1 MTKYL
6 GWIVCC
12 ALGALLV
19 SAVGCEDAKRG
30 MKSFKANTVGIERKV
45 VWTGFDGSRKVW
57 EGRFKI
63 ESSQSGN
70 TVYFINDN
78 GKTVIL
84 GPGYYSV
91 EK

>member
-1 MTKYL
+1 MKKSVVWGLIPLFVL
-6 GWIVCC
+6 GVW
-12 ALGALLV
+12 AL
-19 SAVGCEDAKRG
+19 VGCEDVQRSV
-30 MKSFKANTVGIERKV
+30 KSFKADTVGIERKV

-63 ESSQSGN
+63 ESSKKGN
-70 TVYFINDN
+70 VVYFIDDD

>member
-1 MTKYL
+1 MSKPFVFLL
-6 GWIVCC
+6 GMLTC
-12 ALGALLV
+12 AVIFL
-19 SAVGCEDAKRG
+19 SACEDIERSAKT
-30 MKSFKANTVGIERKV
+30 FKANTIGIERKV
-45 VWTGFDGSRKVW
+45 VWTGFDGSRRVW

-63 ESSQSGN
+63 ESSKTGN
-70 TVYFINDN
+70 TVYFIDED

>member
-1 MTKYL
+1 MNKHLLLPIT
-6 GWIVCC
+6 IVLAAFLCT
-12 ALGALLV
+12 A
-19 SAVGCEDAKRG
+19 SGCEDIERTAKT
-30 MKSFKANTVGIERKV
+30 FKANTIGIERKV

-63 ESSQSGN
+63 ESSKNGN
-70 TVYFINDN
+70 VVYFIDDD

>member
-1 MTKYL
+1 MNKY
-6 GWIVCC
+6 I
-12 ALGALLV
+12 ALGLTLLLTLV
-19 SAVGCEDAKRG
+19 LLGTLGCEDMQRSV
-30 MKSFKANTVGIERKV
+30 KSFKANTVGIERKV

-63 ESSQSGN
+63 ESSKNGN
-70 TVYFINDN
+70 VVYFIDDN

-91 EK
+91 EQ

>member
-1 MTKYL
+1 MKTYL
-6 GWIVCC
+6 GWIAGGVL
-12 ALGALLV
+12 AGMFMM
-19 SAVGCEDAKRG
+19 SVGCEDARRG
-30 MKSFKANTVGIERKV
+30 LKSFKANTVGIERKV

-70 TVYFINDN
+70 TVYFIDDD

>member
-1 MTKYL
+1 MGKY
-6 GWIVCC
+6 GVW
-12 ALGALLV
+12 LL
-19 SAVGCEDAKRG
+19 SGLLLTAFMLTGCEDIQRSA
-30 MKSFKANTVGIERKV
+30 KSFKANTIGIERKV
-45 VWTGFDGSRKVW
+45 VWTGFDGSRKEW

-63 ESSQSGN
+63 ESSKQGN
-70 TVYFINDN
+70 VVYFIDED

>member
-1 MTKYL
+1 MNKYL
-6 GWIVCC
+6 TLLLSVVL
-12 ALGALLV
+12 AALLCTA
-19 SAVGCEDAKRG
+19 SGCEDIERTAKT
-30 MKSFKANTVGIERKV
+30 FKANTIGIERKV

-63 ESSQSGN
+63 ESSKNGN
-70 TVYFINDN
+70 VVYFIDDD